1 MGLISRVSSR
11 TYRLTLEML
20 KLSKMARNVPFWANS
35 ALATINY
42 RIKSNINEKA
52 FTPEIANQCNTYF
65 GKGKSIR
72 PILLLML
79 SRYLNDTVNE
89 GQQKISMI
97 AEMIHT
103 SSLMHDDVVDQSD
116 LRRGQKTANSNL
128 GDIMMGIAMSELAKT
143 NNNDVIRSVSKIL
156 TDLVEG
162 ELLQAS
168 TKFNTKS
175 WDIYLSK
182 TFLKTGSLIA
192 NTSKSVAILSEC
204 PNQNLIDDYYSIG
217 KDIGIAFQIID
228 DCLDFTS
235 DDNITGKP
243 SQGADI
249 KMGLVTAPLLY
260 AAEKYPK
267 DVKNLINEKN
277 VSGLLELVKNS
288 DSLSK
293 SHLLASNYASSA
305 MKTLK
310 STAEHNDL
318 SAKNYAEIESL
329 VNTILTRNS

>member
-1 MGLISRVSSR
+1 
-11 TYRLTLEML
+11 
-20 KLSKMARNVPFWANS
+20 
-35 ALATINY
+35 
-42 RIKSNINEKA
+42 
-52 FTPEIANQCNTYF
+52 
-65 GKGKSIR
+65 
-72 PILLLML
+72 
-79 SRYLNDTVNE
+79 
-89 GQQKISMI
+89 
-97 AEMIHT
+97 
-103 SSLMHDDVVDQSD
+103 
-116 LRRGQKTANSNL
+116 
-128 GDIMMGIAMSELAKT
+128 MMGIAMSELAKT

-192 NTSKSVAILSEC
+192 NTSKAVAILSDC
-204 PNQNLIDDYYSIG
+204 PNEKLIGDYYSIG

-235 DDNITGKP
+235 DDDVSGKP

-249 KMGLVTAPLLY
+249 KMGLVTAPVLY

-267 DVKNLINEKN
+267 DVKNLIKEKN

-293 SHLLASNYASSA
+293 SHF
-305 MKTLK
+305 
-310 STAEHNDL
+310 
-318 SAKNYAEIESL
+318 
-329 VNTILTRNS
+329 